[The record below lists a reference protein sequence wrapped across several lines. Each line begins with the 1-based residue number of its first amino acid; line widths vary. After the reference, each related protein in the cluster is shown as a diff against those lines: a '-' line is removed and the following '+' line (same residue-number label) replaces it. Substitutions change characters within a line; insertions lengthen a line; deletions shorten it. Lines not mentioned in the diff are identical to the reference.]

1 MPAPPQQA
9 MDGWRSQP
17 PECMEK
23 FKLIDEAVGTLIY
36 ESSYVD
42 APQKVGRIASFG
54 LSKLMGGDESYFRF
68 SVRFD
73 PSDGDDVRSK
83 VTIIG
88 TAHPTT
94 RVALGQFAAQNGG
107 PIGTSYGYQP

>member
-17 PECMEK
+17 PACMEK
-23 FKLIDEAVGTLIY
+23 YKLIDEAIGTLIY

-42 APQKVGRIASFG
+42 VPQKISRISSFG
-54 LSKLMGGDESYFRF
+54 LSKWLGGDESFF
-68 SVRFD
+68 KLNVRFD
-73 PSDGDDVRSK
+73 AVDDTRSK
-83 VTIIG
+83 VTIMG

-94 RVALGQFAAQNGG
+94 RKALGELAAQHGG
-107 PIGTSYGYQP
+107 PTGTSFGYM